1 MQTDSITLIVIE
13 SVRVEWWFRE
23 EIMDDYILLDTVDTP
38 LYVVYVLVIGTTCC
52 VYPGQHHRS
61 V

>member
-1 MQTDSITLIVIE
+1 VKTDSITLIVIE

-52 VYPGQHHRS
+52 MYSSQHHHS